1 MKTLDQL
8 LAASCRHL
16 DGGPLSDAQVAEQL
30 AALDGWTH
38 EGGSIVKD
46 YAFADF
52 RATMAFV
59 NALAE
64 MVDREDHHPEMVVGY
79 NRCRVR
85 FDTHSVGGVSDN
97 DFICAAKTDLI
108 FRQLG
113 PRRAA

>member
-1 MKTLDQL
+1 VKVLEQL

-16 DGGPLSDAQVAEQL
+16 SGAPLTDAQISEQL
-30 AALDGWTH
+30 AVLDGWTH
-38 EGGSIVKD
+38 DGGSITKD

-59 NALAE
+59 DALAE
-64 MVDREDHHPEMVVGY
+64 MVDREDHHPEMVVSY

-108 FRQLG
+108 FKQLG
-113 PRRAA
+113 PRRPT

>member
-8 LAASCRHL
+8 LATSCRHL
-16 DGGPLSDAQVAEQL
+16 SGSPLNSAQIAEQL
-30 AALDGWTH
+30 SVLDGWTQ
-38 EGGSIVKD
+38 EDRSIAKD

-85 FDTHSVGGVSDN
+85 FDTHSVGGISDN

-108 FRQLG
+108 FKQLG

>member
-1 MKTLDQL
+1 MLDQL

-16 DGGPLSDAQVAEQL
+16 DGDPLNDAQIAEQL
-30 AALDGWTH
+30 AVLDGWTH
-38 EGGSIVKD
+38 EGASITKS

-64 MVDREDHHPEMVVGY
+64 MVDREDHHPEMVVSY

-97 DFICAAKTDLI
+97 DFICAAKADRI
-108 FRQLG
+108 FQQFS
-113 PRRAA
+113 PHRAA